1 MSVKWYLF
9 TLRLLDCEVESLSH
23 FTLFGLGFK
32 KEKKNNFISFA
43 HFSIFFFFE
52 GYFY

>member
-32 KEKKNNFISFA
+32 KEKKKQLHILCP
-43 HFSIFFFFE
+43 FF
-52 GYFY
+52 YFLFL